1 MKVVYLIKKIKNYW
15 SWHFTNWTQCKTTT
29 GPKRQL
35 IPSNCVNMMLFP
47 CGCINTLGK
56 YWTHM
61 SFVCFPSTYPRAVF
75 LQPDL
80 EGRARAAVQRIT
92 FSPVQ
97 EAADGLGR
105 APGSA
110 AVAVQNVVFPG
121 AFGRSIS
128 SRGDASTPVTAAG
141 ICQHG
146 FTGRLCMLNVQ
157 VLRKRQRELCKEG
170 PTCLRSREGLET
182 GIGWGNEKLHILL
195 YVRFLFRSTGLKL
208 VSLYWMNKSYLKI

>member
-1 MKVVYLIKKIKNYW
+1 MKVVYLIKKKIIITDPDT
-15 SWHFTNWTQCKTTT
+15 SLT
-29 GPKRQL
+29 GRNAKPPGAKRQL

-80 EGRARAAVQRIT
+80 EGRARAAVQQIT

-146 FTGRLCMLNVQ
+146 LRAGCACWTFKCYASGRGSCVRKGRRVWGAWKVWKQ
-157 VLRKRQRELCKEG
+157 VWDEEMR
-170 PTCLRSREGLET
+170 
-182 GIGWGNEKLHILL
+182 N
-195 YVRFLFRSTGLKL
+195 
-208 VSLYWMNKSYLKI
+208 